1 MESQTMLERK
11 TLRRAFYSR
20 DAKNQTD
27 DEDEG
32 NCSSTFQHIS
42 FFPWKTCWTP
52 FFYSIEEEV
61 EEDDDDNMSTT
72 TSRRSKIQWKMCCR
86 YLSSGG
92 FLMVFLM
99 VSSKLAKHSVMVAID
114 YWLADWTSSNPHN
127 QSLANTFLNA
137 TNYTR
142 NDDTQIAQVK
152 RHCCFLFEM
161 FSFILYII
169 VILKLSFLGVLQH
182 RSYVPVFI
190 ILCGA
195 AIVLCL
201 ITSLTVEFLGVAAAT
216 NLHHNLLNKIIH
228 APIRYLHIIM
238 KLTVI

>member
-1 MESQTMLERK
+1 MLERK

-32 NCSSTFQHIS
+32 NCSSTFQHNS

-137 TNYTR
+137 TNYTQ

-238 KLTVI
+238 KPTVI